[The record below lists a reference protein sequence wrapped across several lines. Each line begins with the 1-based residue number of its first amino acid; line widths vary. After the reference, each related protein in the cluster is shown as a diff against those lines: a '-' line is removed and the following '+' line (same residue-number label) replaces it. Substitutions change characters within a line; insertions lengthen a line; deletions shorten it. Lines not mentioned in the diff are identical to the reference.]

1 MTELRPGQILRE
13 FTTKSNRT
21 ALLRILKENDA
32 KDLQDYI
39 NRLSSEDTYVAFS
52 GENVTL
58 KEEQATIKSYLN
70 SLKNG
75 NCIPIICKIDGK
87 IVSICRINRKLNM
100 KKRSLHIAVV
110 VISVRKEFRGEG
122 IGKECLDEVITQS
135 RNLKGVSILKLTAFA
150 DNEPAIK
157 LYEKAGF
164 IEVARLPKQYFY
176 KGKYQDN
183 IIMQKELEN

>member
-13 FTTKSNRT
+13 FKTKSNKT
-21 ALLRILKENDA
+21 ALLRILKESDA

-39 NRLSSEDTYVAFS
+39 NKLSSEDTYVAYS
-52 GENVTL
+52 GEKVTL

-75 NCIPIICKIDGK
+75 NCIPIVCEINGK

-100 KKRSLHIAVV
+100 KKRSRHIAVV
-110 VISVRKEFRGEG
+110 VISVKKEFRGEG
-122 IGKECLDEVITQS
+122 IGKECLAEVITQS
-135 RNLKGVSILKLTAFA
+135 KNLKGVNILKLTAFA
-150 DNEPAIK
+150 DNELAIS

-164 IEVARLPKQYFY
+164 IVVARLPRQYFY
-176 KGKYQDN
+176 RGKYQDN
-183 IIMQKELEN
+183 IIMQKELKN